1 MTKGQGVKAGRMI
14 NLFGA
19 ALLASMLSV
28 VSSTGVLAASG
39 QVQEVLVSSPVQTI
53 EAGTRSEVIKITFTR
68 ADTVLPLPSS
78 AEGKVTAKSTS
89 ATGRFYEAKDSTEPL
104 TDNTREVAAGAESVG
119 LFYED
124 SSPDEH
130 TLTFTYTS
138 NLGEST
144 LSTQQSIQVKTKE
157 VVPPVVPEPKLELQ
171 PFSAPHTDRDAP
183 ITVFGTIA
191 HMPEGAIVTLELINA
206 AGENRASR
214 SLDAQEVNGK
224 LADISLP
231 KDIANG
237 TYTVRLSAKADG
249 KTVRTV
255 QVSLTIALAPLSL
268 PLTPTSP
275 PLVEPEKP
283 VISKPPLKT
292 LESATPTLSTAFSTP
307 RTLASAR
314 SEAFVAA
321 ASQKTPKSAISAQ
334 SMGATEDS
342 EVLGTEKTISL
353 KGDPEEPVLEATEEG
368 WKVMGAPWYW
378 WGVGG
383 TAVYGGWFGLR
394 RWLQSG
400 E

>member
-1 MTKGQGVKAGRMI
+1 VY
-14 NLFGA
+14 LFGA

-78 AEGKVTAKSTS
+78 AEGKVTAQSTS
-89 ATGRFYEAKDSTEPL
+89 ATGRFYEVKDSTEPL
-104 TDNTREVAAGAESVG
+104 TDNTREVAAGVESVE
-119 LFYED
+119 LYYED
-124 SSPDEH
+124 SSVGEYE
-130 TLTFTYTS
+130 LTFTYTP
-138 NLGEST
+138 NFDGTE
-144 LSTQQSIQVKTKE
+144 LSAKQNIQIKAKE
-157 VVPPVVPEPKLELQ
+157 VVVSEPKLELQ
-171 PFSAPHTDRDAP
+171 PFSAPHTDRNAP
-183 ITVFGTIA
+183 ITVFGAIA
-191 HMPEGAIVTLELINA
+191 HVPEGAEVTLELINA
-206 AGENRASR
+206 AGEVRASQSVGVR
-214 SLDAQEVNGK
+214 EVNGK

-237 TYTVRLSAKADG
+237 TYTVRLSAKASVEDVLPVD
-249 KTVRTV
+249 TP
-255 QVSLTIALAPLSL
+255 LTITLTPLSL

-383 TAVYGGWFGLR
+383 TAMYGGWFGLR